1 MSDAM
6 EMLDRLRAH
15 GLRGIDRCRLT
26 QNRAVMVS
34 YRGPRISVHRGFVDA
49 PPGILRAVVAFVNG
63 RGERRREARRAILAY
78 PVQCPPP
85 SRRRERTHPGD
96 AVTVARLL
104 EAHALLNRRHF
115 QGGLRE
121 IEIRVSRRLRR
132 RLGYYRLP
140 YGEDAPEIVISRYH
154 LRRHGWRATVETL
167 LHEMVH
173 QWQFEQGLP
182 VDHGARFR
190 SKAREVGIEPTAT
203 RASRG
208 LLRAAR
214 DFLSAA
220 RHEMFAAC
228 DDH

>member
-1 MSDAM
+1 MTEAV
-6 EMLDRLRAH
+6 EMLERLRAL

-34 YRGPRISVHRGFVDA
+34 YRGSAICVHRGFIGA
-49 PPGILRAVVAFVNG
+49 PPDVLRAVVGFVNG
-63 RGERRREARRAILAY
+63 SGERRRRARRAILSY
-78 PVQCPPP
+78 PITCPPP
-85 SRRRERTHPGD
+85 SRRERTHPAD
-96 AVTVARLL
+96 EVIVTRLM
-104 EAHALLNRRHF
+104 EAHASLNRRHF
-115 QGGLRE
+115 EGKLRE

-140 YGEDAPEIVISRYH
+140 YGADAAEIVISRYH
-154 LRRHGWRATVETL
+154 LRRHGWRATLETL

-173 QWQFEQGLP
+173 QWQCEEGFP

-203 RASRG
+203 RAPRG

-228 DDH
+228 DGD